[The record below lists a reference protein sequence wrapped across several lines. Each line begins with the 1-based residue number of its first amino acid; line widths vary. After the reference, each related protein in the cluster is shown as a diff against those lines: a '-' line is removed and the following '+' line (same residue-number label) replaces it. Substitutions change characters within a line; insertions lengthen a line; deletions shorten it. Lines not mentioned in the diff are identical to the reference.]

1 MKYLPLIWAG
11 LWRKPVRTL
20 LTLASIVVAF
30 LLFGTLH
37 GVIVG
42 FDGALDKMSDVR
54 LRVISRANMLEP
66 LPYAYRA
73 RIAEVPGVEAVSQ
86 FNIMLGYYQEPANG
100 FAVPGI
106 DIATA
111 RDLFPEIHVPP
122 DQADAMLRT
131 RDGAL
136 AGAVLLRERGW
147 KVGDRIPVHTSV
159 PKKDGSEVW
168 TFEIVGVVNGE
179 PGDDETFANE
189 FWANYAYL
197 DDMRA
202 TGNGL
207 ANQFVVKIADP
218 AQAARIASD
227 IDALFANSPWE
238 TRTLNEKDYLADQ
251 VRQVGDVELFV
262 NAVLG
267 AVLFT
272 LLFLTG
278 NTMMQSVRDRI
289 PELGLL
295 KAIGFGVNAIIAM
308 VIAES
313 LLLCVVAAALGLGL
327 AAVLLPVLFGSMGV
341 PLALS
346 PLEVIAAGFG
356 IASLLGV
363 LVALLPAHR
372 AMRSSIVDAL
382 AGR

>member
-1 MKYLPLIWAG
+1 MKFLPLIWAG

-54 LRVISRANMLEP
+54 LRVVSRANMLEP
-66 LPYAYRA
+66 LPYAYRE
-73 RIAEVPGVEAVSQ
+73 RIAEVRGVEAVSQ
-86 FNIMLGYYQEPANG
+86 FNIMLGYHQDPANG

-106 DIATA
+106 DIASS
-111 RDLFPEIHVPP
+111 RDLFPEIKVPP
-122 DQADAMLRT
+122 AQVDAMLRT

-147 KVGDRIPVHTSV
+147 KVGDRIPVHTAV
-159 PKKDGSEVW
+159 PRKDGAEVW

-207 ANQFVVKIADP
+207 ANQFVVKISDP
-218 AQAARIASD
+218 AQAARIAGE

-251 VRQVGDVELFV
+251 VRQVGDVGMFV
-262 NAVLG
+262 NAVLA

-289 PELGLL
+289 PELGVL
-295 KAIGFGVNAIIAM
+295 KAMGFGVHAI
-308 VIAES
+308 VGLVVAES
-313 LLLCVVAAALGLGL
+313 LLLCLVAAALGLGL
-327 AAVLLPVLFGSMGV
+327 AALLFPYVFGGLGIPLTVSPVD
-341 PLALS
+341 
-346 PLEVIAAGFG
+346 VIGAG
-356 IASLLGV
+356 IAIAVVLGV
-363 LVALLPAHR
+363 LVSLLPARR

>member
-11 LWRKPVRTL
+11 LWRKPMRTL

-54 LRVISRANMLEP
+54 LRVVSRANMLEP
-66 LPYAYRA
+66 LPYAYKD
-73 RIAEVPGVEAVSQ
+73 RIARVPGVEAVSQ

-106 DIATA
+106 DVASA
-111 RDLFPEIHVPP
+111 RTLFPEIHVPP
-122 DQADAMLRT
+122 DQVDAMLRT

-136 AGAVLLRERGW
+136 AGAVLARERGW
-147 KVGDRIPVHTSV
+147 KIGDRIPVHTAIA
-159 PKKDGSEVW
+159 KKDGTDVW
-168 TFEIVGVVNGE
+168 TFEIVGIVNGG

-197 DDMRA
+197 DDTRA

-207 ANQFVVKIADP
+207 ANQFVVKIADR
-218 AQAARIASD
+218 AQAARIAGE
-227 IDALFANSPWE
+227 IDALFANSPYE

-251 VRQVGDVELFV
+251 VRQVGDVGLFV

-289 PELGLL
+289 PELGVL
-295 KAIGFGVNAIIAM
+295 KAMGFGVG
-308 VIAES
+308 VIVAVVVAES
-313 LLLCVVAAALGLGL
+313 MLLCIVAAALGLGL
-327 AAVLLPVLFGSMGV
+327 ATVLFPVLFGALGM
-341 PLALS
+341 PLASS
-346 PLEVIAAGFG
+346 PVEVLAVGIAIAAVLG
-356 IASLLGV
+356 LLV
-363 LVALLPAHR
+363 SLLPARR